1 MAEVQWIKLYIDIFE
16 SNDKIKKIRRLPC
29 GNEILLLWIMLL
41 AKAGKCN
48 DGGRIYVTPRVP
60 YTPDDLA
67 DDCKLEVNT
76 VKLGIEAFVKFDMI
90 AISEEGFIAILNW
103 EEYQNVEGM
112 DKIREQNRDR
122 KRAERERKKQALL
135 CDVSRDSHVTVTHC
149 HALEKDK
156 DKEKDINNYK
166 KESIEKESCSPP
178 SLDEVVAYARENG
191 REDIARKFY
200 TYYSAA
206 DWRDKGGEPIQN
218 WRQKFVSWCNSER
231 KTAPDKA
238 RYGNFDVNEAFE
250 RALARTYS
258 DINEE
263 EI

>member
-48 DGGRIYVTPRVP
+48 DGGRIYVTPREP
-60 YTPDDLA
+60 YTAEDLA

-76 VKLGIEAFVKFDMI
+76 VKLGLEAFVRFDMI

-103 EEYQNVEGM
+103 EEYQNVDRLDE
-112 DKIREQNRDR
+112 IREYNRLAKQKSR
-122 KRAERERKKQALL
+122 EKKRLLEGVKDNVNDKSMISQA
-135 CDVSRDSHVTVTHC
+135 CQGI
-149 HALEKDK
+149 EEEK

-166 KESIEKESCSPP
+166 KESIEKESCSTPT
-178 SLDEVVAYARENG
+178 LEEVIAYARKNG

-231 KTAPDKA
+231 KAAPDKV
-238 RYGNFDVNEAFE
+238 RYGDFDVNEAFKKALE
-250 RALARTYS
+250 RSYGTE
-258 DINEE
+258 DTVN
-263 EI
+263 